1 MKIIIVGCGKI
12 GTTILSSLVTEEHD
26 VVAVDDN
33 ASVITEI
40 TNIYDVMGVCGNGA
54 DCETLTEAGVER
66 AELFVAVTGSDE
78 LNMLSCFIARKMGAK
93 HTIARIRNPEYNDQ
107 SLGFM
112 KQQLH
117 LSMAINPEK
126 LAAKELFNVL
136 KLPSAAKIESFS
148 RRNFEMVELKLKPDS
163 PLDGLKLI
171 DLRKKYDVRVL
182 ICAVRRDD
190 NIYIPDGNFEL
201 KSGDKIGITAAPA
214 EILRFLR
221 MLGIMQKQARNVMI
235 LGGSKTAYYL
245 SEMLLAG
252 GNSVKV
258 IERDR
263 KRCLELCDKLP
274 SAVVIH
280 GDGAQQELLRE
291 EGIHSM
297 DAFVSLTG
305 IDEEN
310 ILLSFFA
317 ASQDVPKVIS
327 KVNRDEFAPIAEKL
341 GLDCIVSP
349 RKIISDIL
357 VRYARALE
365 NSIGSK
371 VETLYQ
377 LMDGK
382 AEALEFIVAPDCS
395 LSGVSLKELKL
406 KPNILVAGIIR
417 GRKTIIPAGDD
428 FILPGDNVVVLA
440 AGQRLNDLSDIIY

>member
-12 GTTILSSLVTEEHD
+12 GSTILSSFVTEGHD
-26 VVAVDDN
+26 VVAIDGD

-54 DCETLTEAGVER
+54 DCEILTEAGVEKT
-66 AELFVAVTGSDE
+66 ELFVAVTGSDE
-78 LNMLSCFIARKMGAK
+78 LNMLSCFIARRMGAK

-126 LAAKELFNVL
+126 LAATELYNLL
-136 KLPSAAKIESFS
+136 KLPSAVKIESFS
-148 RRNFEMVELKLKPDS
+148 QRNFEMVELKLKEDS
-163 PLDGLKLI
+163 PLDGMKLI

-182 ICAVRRDD
+182 ICVVQRGD
-190 NIYIPDGNFEL
+190 NVYIPDGGFEL
-201 KSGDKIGITAAPA
+201 KSGDKIGITAAPN

-221 MLGIMQKQARNVMI
+221 MLGIMQKQARDIMI
-235 LGGSKTAYYL
+235 LGGSRTAYYL
-245 SEMLLAG
+245 AEMLLAG
-252 GNSVKV
+252 GHSVKV
-258 IERDR
+258 IEQDHQ
-263 KRCLELCDKLP
+263 RCKELCDQLP
-274 SAVVIH
+274 NAVIIQ

-291 EGIHSM
+291 EGLHAM

-317 ASQDVPKVIS
+317 ASQKVPKVIS
-327 KVNRDEFAPIAEKL
+327 KVNRDEFVPIAEKL

-349 RKIISDIL
+349 RKTISDIL

-382 AEALEFIVAPDCS
+382 AEALEFAVAPDCN
-395 LSGVSLKELKL
+395 LCGVSLKELKL
-406 KPNILVAGIIR
+406 KSNTLVAGIMR
-417 GRKTIIPAGDD
+417 GKKTIIPAGDD
-428 FILPGDNVVVLA
+428 CILPGDNVVILVS
-440 AGQRLNDLSDIIY
+440 GQRLNDLSDIIY